1 MWELMP
7 SRRPP
12 LPPDFYER
20 AVADLEELANQIE
33 QRPDLNHNAADR
45 LRAIAKDI
53 REAGRQRDK
62 R

>member
-1 MWELMP
+1 MP

-12 LPPDFYER
+12 LPPDFYEC
-20 AVADLEELANQIE
+20 AVAELEELANHIE

-53 REAGRQRDK
+53 REAGRHREN

>member
-1 MWELMP
+1 MP
-7 SRRPP
+7 SRRPH

-20 AVADLEELANQIE
+20 AVAELEELAKQIE

-53 REAGRQRDK
+53 QEAGRHREN